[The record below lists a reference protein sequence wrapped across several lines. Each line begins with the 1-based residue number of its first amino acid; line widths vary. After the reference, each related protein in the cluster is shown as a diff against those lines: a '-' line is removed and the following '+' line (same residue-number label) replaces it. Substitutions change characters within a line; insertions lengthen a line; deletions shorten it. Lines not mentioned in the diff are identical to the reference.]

1 LSKGSAPRPFSVSAD
16 TFSNNYDAIF
26 GAKTFRKDAGAKD
39 GPTIEGQAVEQPEGL
54 TDGKAADLRDPGA
67 V

>member
-1 LSKGSAPRPFSVSAD
+1 MSGKGSAPRPKSVDDA
-16 TFSNNYDAIF
+16 TFSRNFDSI
-26 GAKTFRKDAGAKD
+26 FRKDAGAKD

-54 TDGKAADLRDPGA
+54 TDGKAADLRDSGA